1 MNYKQIYDNIIN
13 YRLDNPLNGYTEKHH
28 ILPRSLGGND
38 DKSNLVD
45 LSAREHY
52 ICHLLL
58 TKIYPK
64 GSQEYYKMIKAYNL
78 MAKASSDGQRRD
90 YKINVNLYENL
101 RVELSNALS
110 LSQSGCGN
118 SQYKTFLIYNP
129 STLECKKVPS
139 DFIIEDGWFKGR
151 VTNWETHA
159 TQLHCKVCNKKGLP
173 FKYSVYCSDECKQK
187 IVNPKKEKIVHART
201 KRTNDSKSFDWMFL
215 LNIYHMYGMDGLK
228 ILCNVEFTSRNN
240 FLIKCRKE
248 LGDEYYSNQKTKKS
262 KILYSKI

>member
-13 YRLDNPLNGYTEKHH
+13 YRLDNPLNGYTERHH

-58 TKIYPK
+58 TKIYTK

-78 MAKASSDGQRRD
+78 MAKVKSDAQRRD

-101 RVELSNALS
+101 RVELSKAMS
-110 LSQSGCGN
+110 LMQMGKGN
-118 SQYKTFLIYNP
+118 SQYKSFWVYNP

-151 VTNWETHA
+151 VTNWDTHFS
-159 TQLHCKVCNKKGLP
+159 QHNCEWCNKKGLQS
-173 FKYSVYCSDECKQK
+173 KGSKYCSDKCKDDK
-187 IVNPKKEKIVHART
+187 FFKTSFIYCNKDEFKRIYVETKSINTTLNKMGKYCSTVYYNHAIR
-201 KRTNDSKSFDWMFL
+201 
-215 LNIYHMYGMDGLK
+215 I
-228 ILCNVEFTSRNN
+228 IEE
-240 FLIKCRKE
+240 E
-248 LGDEYYSNQKTKKS
+248 LSH
-262 KILYSKI
+262 L

>member
-13 YRLDNPLNGYTEKHH
+13 YRLDNPLNGYTERHH

-78 MAKASSDGQRRD
+78 MAKVKSDAQRRD

-101 RVELSNALS
+101 RVELSKAMS
-110 LSQSGCGN
+110 LMQMGKGN
-118 SQYKTFLIYNP
+118 SQYKSFWVYNP

-151 VTNWETHA
+151 VINFDYLNLKCEI
-159 TQLHCKVCNKKGLP
+159 CNKQINLDKRP
-173 FKYSVYCSDECKQK
+173 QRPRKRCNDCKYKSTDETIQKLQTNGTNKKCYCDGKVYDSVK
-187 IVNPKKEKIVHART
+187 HASRE
-201 KRTNDSKSFDWMFL
+201 
-215 LNIYHMYGMDGLK
+215 LNIGHETIRM
-228 ILCNVEFTSRNN
+228 R
-240 FLIKCRKE
+240 IKSSFNKN
-248 LGDEYYSNQKTKKS
+248 YYY
-262 KILYSKI
+262 L

>member
-1 MNYKQIYDNIIN
+1 MEYKQIYDNIIN

-64 GSQEYYKMIKAYNL
+64 GSQEYYKMVKAYNL

-90 YKINVNLYENL
+90 YKINANLYENL
-101 RVELSNALS
+101 RLELSNALS
-110 LSQSGCGN
+110 ISQSGCGN
-118 SQYKTFLIYNP
+118 SQYKSFWVYNP

-151 VTNWETHA
+151 VTKWDTHY
-159 TQLHCKVCNKKGLP
+159 TQLNCIVCGKKGLTSQKSKTCTKECSIKNLSNSNKI
-173 FKYSVYCSDECKQK
+173 FGIDENVNVFLKYY
-187 IVNPKKEKIVHART
+187 KET
-201 KRTNDSKSFDWMFL
+201 KSIRKA
-215 LNIYHMYGMDGLK
+215 LK
-228 ILCNVEFTSRNN
+228 IMGKVCGGNYHKWALKCIIESNDDE
-240 FLIKCRKE
+240 IKRI
-248 LGDEYYSNQKTKKS
+248 YKK
-262 KILYSKI
+262 L